1 MQSAALVVFPST
13 LVWNAQKLE
22 PHVSNVRN
30 RSTLLRSASKLSA
43 ASETAIDLNDQTIL
57 ATVTLEAAP
66 GSKVVEVFI
75 KGVKL
80 EGLIESGSS

>member
-1 MQSAALVVFPST
+1 M
-13 LVWNAQKLE
+13 
-22 PHVSNVRN
+22 
-30 RSTLLRSASKLSA
+30 LRSASKLSA